1 MPRDFARDCQ
11 FQKLLAGAQQICLPG
26 LMLELA
32 ADAYPS
38 IDMLACLAELERLG
52 TLATERVK
60 QSQKQERGRRGA
72 LHEISRLLYVD
83 EGFRG
88 NEKEYYDPR
97 NSYLNEVL
105 RRRLG
110 IPISLGVLYMSVA
123 YRAGVPMYGVC
134 TPGHFVIAS
143 RDESQAVYVDPF
155 RGGEVLDLADCRAR
169 IESNMGQPCGDTSF
183 CPATHFEIAV
193 RMLRNLKAAYA
204 RADRWPEVLPVQRRL
219 TLMLPGD
226 ADERRDLGLVYLRV
240 GSATQALTL
249 FEDYLR
255 TCSPPEAEV
264 IQPYVKTARRMAAEM
279 N

>member
-26 LMLELA
+26 LMLEIA
-32 ADAYPS
+32 TDAYPNV
-38 IDMLACLAELERLG
+38 DMLACLAEVERLG
-52 TLATERVK
+52 SLATERVK
-60 QSQKQERGRRGA
+60 QSQCQARGRRGA

-88 NEKEYYDPR
+88 NEEEYYDPR

-105 RRRLG
+105 RRRRG
-110 IPISLGVLYMSVA
+110 IPISLAVLYMSVA
-123 YRAGVPMYGVC
+123 YRATVPMYGVC
-134 TPGHFVIAS
+134 TPGHFMIAS
-143 RDESQAVYVDPF
+143 RDDSQTLYVDPF
-155 RGGEVLDLADCRAR
+155 RGGEVLDLAECRAR
-169 IESNMGQPCGDTSF
+169 IAATLGQPCGEECF
-183 CPATHFEIAV
+183 RPATHFEIAV

-219 TLMLPGD
+219 TLMLPD
-226 ADERRDLGLVYLRV
+226 EADERRDLGLVYLRI
-240 GSATQALTL
+240 GSAAKALPL
-249 FEDYLR
+249 FEEYLR
-255 TCSPPEAEV
+255 TCNQQDAEV